1 MKKDQS
7 IASYSPATIRERI
20 EHLSVDLEYASRSG
34 DSVYSEHINNKI
46 KRLYN
51 LLDRIQNV
59 RKG

>member
-20 EHLSVDLEYASRSG
+20 EHLAVDLEYASRSG

-46 KRLYN
+46 KKLYN
-51 LLDRIQNV
+51 LLERIQNV